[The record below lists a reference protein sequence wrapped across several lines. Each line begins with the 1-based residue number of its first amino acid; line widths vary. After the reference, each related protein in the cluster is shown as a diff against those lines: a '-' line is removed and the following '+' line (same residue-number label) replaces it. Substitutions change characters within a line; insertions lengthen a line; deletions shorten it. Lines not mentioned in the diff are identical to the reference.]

1 MGKSKIIGRQI
12 KDNTITG
19 DDVNEDTL
27 VLKYFTT
34 HRYTVFD
41 SNAAQFVRFNA
52 GGSNGGSTNA
62 HHNNR
67 FIAPA
72 DGKIRMVAIRSTGQS
87 SNALG
92 NTEIAFHK
100 ISDTDLAFGNPG
112 SPSADVVVNMLALN
126 TTYLA
131 DFSSLSS
138 PHDTSFTAGQV
149 LGIRINPTQN
159 HGNVDLTVVWEF
171 DWSA

>member
-1 MGKSKIIGRQI
+1 
-12 KDNTITG
+12 
-19 DDVNEDTL
+19 
-27 VLKYFTT
+27 
-34 HRYTVFD
+34 
-41 SNAAQFVRFNA
+41 
-52 GGSNGGSTNA
+52 
-62 HHNNR
+62 
-67 FIAPA
+67 
-72 DGKIRMVAIRSTGQS
+72 MVAIRSTGQNG
-87 SNALG
+87 NALG

-100 ISDTDLAFGNPG
+100 ISDTTVAFGNPG
-112 SPSADVVVNMLALN
+112 TPNADVVVNMSALN